1 MPRFFEPEVE
11 TVGPLGMKSKK
22 STARRSRKKAR
33 GSTSRSK
40 PLPPIASFD
49 KAPESP
55 IAEGGAPTERL
66 QSYIGQ
72 DLLELVSPENVD
84 TLLKISSKVNAS
96 GSTVRQGK
104 TQIGVVSGSS
114 EKEKSQKTV
123 TSAQK
128 ENSQKHMGHSTGR
141 EITPEIRDVAMGSNT
156 SSKYRLSSP
165 HALAFDTR
173 WLITDGNDARNKTT
187 ANQTIHYMKHL
198 LRTLEVRGAPP
209 CFVAATDQNRMGEY
223 GAIVSQDT
231 TLASNLLA
239 PTFVQAQRAL
249 ENDET
254 AAISIPV
261 ALTAGHSW
269 AHLSGM
275 SKSICCTTALE

>member
-1 MPRFFEPEVE
+1 MPRFFEPEVD

-33 GSTSRSK
+33 GNTSRSK

-84 TLLKISSKVNAS
+84 ALLKISSTVNAS

-104 TQIGVVSGSS
+104 TQIGVVGGSS
-114 EKEKSQKTV
+114 KKEKSQKPV
-123 TSAQK
+123 KSAPWSVAG
-128 ENSQKHMGHSTGR
+128 NNLGHSTAT
-141 EITPEIRDVAMGSNT
+141 EITPEIRDVTMASNT
-156 SSKYRLSSP
+156 SGKYLLSSP

-173 WLITDGNDARNKTT
+173 WLITDGNDARSKTT
-187 ANQTIHYMKHL
+187 AKHTIHYMKHL
-198 LRTLEVRGAPP
+198 IRTLEVRGAPP

-249 ENDET
+249 ENDE
-254 AAISIPV
+254 AGAVSIPV
-261 ALTAGHSW
+261 ALTAAHSW
-269 AHLSGM
+269 AHFSGLG
-275 SKSICCTTALE
+275 KSFFCATAF